1 MNTLALVLTLAVA
14 VSSVALVVATR
25 RAGLRGGGTDA
36 HVHDLFEE
44 AFLKGGPARAV
55 DTALTR
61 MHTDGRLTV
70 GGPGI
75 VVVRRNEAHDA
86 VERAVLQELAAAPS
100 GALHTLRENVMR
112 HPAVQE
118 IGDGLAA
125 RGLLVPPGESR
136 TRRTWGLA
144 LGIGGIVGFPV
155 SIALTITQYALY
167 DGFAEIPFPF
177 VLKVLPALVVG
188 AVVGLVTASGAR
200 SRLTGAGR
208 GAAEAFRAANAH
220 VTDPAHLVA
229 TQGLGALSDTEL
241 RAQLTTAARQRRAGH
256 SSSAHSS
263 SSSSASAAAFVP
275 VVWCAGVGPGG
286 GGCGGSS
293 GGGGG
298 SGTGSSCSSGSSCGS
313 GGGSSCGGGGGSSCG
328 GGGGSSC
335 GGGGS

>member
-14 VSSVALVVATR
+14 VSSVFLIVATR
-25 RAGLRGGGTDA
+25 RAGLRGGGTAA

-61 MHTDGRLTV
+61 MHTDGRLTI

-75 VVVRRNEAHDA
+75 VAVLRDEAHDA

-125 RGLLVPPGESR
+125 RGLLVAPGESR
-136 TRRTWGLA
+136 TRRAWGLG
-144 LGIGGIVGFPV
+144 LGIGCIVGFPV
-155 SIALTITQYALY
+155 AIALTITQYALY
-167 DGFAEIPFPF
+167 DGYSDIPFPF
-177 VLKVLPALVVG
+177 FLKVLPALVAG
-188 AVVGLVTASGAR
+188 AVIGLVTASTAKA
-200 SRLTGAGR
+200 RLTEAGR
-208 GAAEAFRAANAH
+208 RAAAGFQVANAH

-229 TQGLGALSDTEL
+229 TQGLGALPDPEL
-241 RAQLTTAARQRRAGH
+241 QVQLTAAARQRSSRG
-256 SSSAHSS
+256 SSSGS
-263 SSSSASAAAFVP
+263 SSSSASSAAFVP
-275 VVWCAGVGPGG
+275 VMWCAGVGPGG
-286 GGCGGSS
+286 GGCGGST
-293 GGGGG
+293 GGGGD
-298 SGTGSSCSSGSSCGS
+298 SGTSSSCSSGSSCGS
-313 GGGSSCGGGGGSSCG
+313 SGSSCGGGGSSCG